1 VQLDFFVRF
10 KKDHP
15 HVSVCLRAFASLKPF
30 YVRRLKERDTCACKY
45 HVEMLEL
52 LHGWNNMQGGVK
64 GVHGKNCDCSCNVC
78 DGGAPGKC
86 MVKFMHFGGLTDL
99 WMSIL
104 CPVLKN
110 KWYKLDCLM
119 GWCSECGQEMLMTCP
134 TEVHECSDRL
144 VQWNCYQKV
153 VAGKTKKRKEYKVL
167 RLQYKHTS
175 PRQYFQYMKP

>member
-1 VQLDFFVRF
+1 
-10 KKDHP
+10 
-15 HVSVCLRAFASLKPF
+15 
-30 YVRRLKERDTCACKY
+30 
-45 HVEMLEL
+45 
-52 LHGWNNMQGGVK
+52 MQGGVK